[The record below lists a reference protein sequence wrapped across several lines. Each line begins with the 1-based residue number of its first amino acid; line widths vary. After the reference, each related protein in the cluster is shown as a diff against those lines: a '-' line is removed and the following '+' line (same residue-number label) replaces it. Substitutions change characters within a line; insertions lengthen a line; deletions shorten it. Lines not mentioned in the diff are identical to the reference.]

1 MILRSTT
8 FSPRDRR
15 RADAGYQ
22 RNPKLYRRRK
32 TAAVASTLTVNR
44 FVFSLLPLLM
54 TTLTATAST
63 TLTYADL
70 TQHLWN
76 PETVAILPQP
86 GEKGA
91 EFSSYDRA
99 SRLNPDTGH
108 YENWGANEDQMGVL
122 RMEGADS
129 VFAEMKGPGCIW
141 RIWSAAPGDGQV
153 KVIIDGKPAIDL
165 PFKSYF
171 DGKTAPFNRPNLVY
185 TASRGENNYTPI
197 PYQHSCKIIASPN
210 WGGFYQFSYT
220 TFPHGTTVPSFS
232 MDGVDNTALD
242 EANAAFGARGEVP
255 KATVTDKTFF
265 QGVTLAPGN
274 SVVVANM
281 DGPRA
286 ITSFTAKIANLPA
299 APADQKLLRDLAIK
313 ITWDDDAQ
321 PAVWAPFGDFFGTA
335 PGANKFQ
342 SLMSGLKADGTW
354 YSYWYMPFAKSAKV
368 EFVNESD
375 APVHVDFN
383 LTTTKLSRP
392 IADYGRFHAKW
403 HRDAFLPDDL
413 DRTIDWTVLKTE
425 GRGRYCGTMLH
436 IWSKD
441 VGWWGEGDEKFFVD
455 GEKFPSSFGTGSED
469 YFGYAWCDPDL
480 FDQAMHG
487 QSKAQKD
494 NNGHTSVH
502 RWQLADN
509 VPFEKSFDGSI
520 EKYFANTRPTLYAA
534 TAYWYLAPGGKDD
547 YKPVPV
553 ADRDNYWNDPKTA
566 IQWPA
571 GWDGVDA
578 SSMEVRASNGGRHG
592 PYITDE
598 FATDWPANLDRHVA
612 LWIGGKPGDTI
623 EYKVHWLRWP
633 AGKYAFSLHFL
644 KRPDGGIV
652 QVYWNGAKV
661 GDPVDLYAPTVTPFD
676 FDLNTAGA
684 VTQGGIQALK
694 FEITGKNPAAK
705 PGNSTA
711 LESVRFKAM

>member
-1 MILRSTT
+1 
-8 FSPRDRR
+8 
-15 RADAGYQ
+15 
-22 RNPKLYRRRK
+22 
-32 TAAVASTLTVNR
+32 
-44 FVFSLLPLLM
+44 M
-54 TTLTATAST
+54 TTLAAPAAT
-63 TLTYADL
+63 TLSYADL
-70 TQHLWN
+70 VQHLWN
-76 PETVAILPQP
+76 PELAALLPLP

-99 SRLNPDTGH
+99 SRLNPETGH
-108 YENWGANEDQMGVL
+108 YENWGANEDQMGIV
-122 RMEGADS
+122 RMEGANA

-141 RIWSAAPGDGQV
+141 RIWSAAPGDGHV
-153 KVIIDGKPAIDL
+153 KVIIDGKTAIDL

-197 PYQHSCKIIASPN
+197 PYQHSCKIIGLPN

-220 TFPHGTTVPSFS
+220 TFPHGTKVPSFS
-232 MDGVDNTALD
+232 MDGVDNAALD
-242 EANAAFGARGEVP
+242 EANATWGAKGTPPAPSRGI
-255 KATVTDKTFF
+255 
-265 QGVTLAPGN
+265 GVRAKSNLDLAPGKSGSLTVN
-274 SVVVANM
+274 
-281 DGPRA
+281 GPGA
-286 ITSFTAKIANLPA
+286 ITAIRAKIANLPT
-299 APADQKLLRDLAIK
+299 APADQKFLRDLVVK
-313 ITWDDDAQ
+313 ITWDDDTQ

-335 PGANKFQ
+335 PGANPFQ
-342 SLMSGLKADGTW
+342 SLMSGLTTDGTW
-354 YSYWYMPFAKSAKV
+354 YSYWYMPYAKSGRI
-368 EFVNESD
+368 EIVNEGDSSAQIELEAD
-375 APVHVDFN
+375 AN
-383 LTTTKLSRP
+383 NRLSHP
-392 IADYGRFHAKW
+392 IADYGRFHTKW

-413 DRTIDWTVLKTE
+413 DRTIDWTILKTE

-469 YFGYAWCDPDL
+469 YFGYAWCDDQP
-480 FDQAMHG
+480 FDQALHG
-487 QSKAQKD
+487 QSKVQKG

-534 TAYWYLAPGGKDD
+534 TAYWYLEPGGTDD
-547 YKPVPV
+547 YQPVPV

-566 IQWPA
+566 TQWPA

-598 FATDWPANLDRHVA
+598 FAKDWPADLDRHIA
-612 LWIGGKPGDTI
+612 LWICGKTGDTI

-633 AGKYAFSLHFL
+633 AGKYSFLLHFL

-652 QVYWNGAKV
+652 QIYWNGAKV

-676 FDLNTAGA
+676 FDLNTSGA

-705 PGNSTA
+705 DGNSTA